1 MARVLYL
8 LYGVGLLGLLGA
20 AQYRGWGFEAADE
33 AKDVPRSV
41 RNNPGAYRPHYYYG
55 SGRYLHGK

>member
-1 MARVLYL
+1 MGRLTYPLYAAL
-8 LYGVGLLGLLGA
+8 LLA
-20 AQYRGWGFEAADE
+20 ALAWSEYRGWGLEPTSE

-41 RNNPGAYRPHYYYG
+41 RNNPGAYRPHYYAG

>member
-1 MARVLYL
+1 MGRL
-8 LYGVGLLGLLGA
+8 LYAVYAAALLGGLA
-20 AQYRGWGFEAADE
+20 WTEYRGWGLEPTTE